1 MVVMWLR
8 PHNKRGKIRIR
19 VDNGSEWFGGSGRKG
34 EKWNKVLGLFEAE
47 VYNIP
52 PGAKHLMDIVEN
64 SHRADDEGFLIP
76 QGEWFIPLSFGLQVL
91 SHYPFCFMVVNIF
104 VSG

>member
-1 MVVMWLR
+1 
-8 PHNKRGKIRIR
+8 
-19 VDNGSEWFGGSGRKG
+19 
-34 EKWNKVLGLFEAE
+34 LGLFEAE

-52 PGAKHLMDIVEN
+52 PGAKHLMGIVEN
-64 SHRADDEGFLIP
+64 SHRADDECFLIP

-104 VSG
+104 VSGAIWKDINQYDKKAPEYTNIPPIEVIL